1 MGVARQGRGSA
12 RQSQGVERKAAAL
25 HSIDGQG
32 DGRLTRLARGL
43 ERAYKLSGAP
53 TMADFCAAADI
64 SYHWFRSHLARES
77 EPMWLRYLRHVKRVT
92 GLTWDEIL
100 GR

>member
-1 MGVARQGRGSA
+1 M
-12 RQSQGVERKAAAL
+12 
-25 HSIDGQG
+25 
-32 DGRLTRLARGL
+32 TRLARGL